1 MDTTTKRLFTFFN
14 ISLLYLSLLCVLI
27 FCISFTNEY
36 VTYLRH
42 GNEFKSICNL
52 QLHSLKKN
60 TLLPY
65 SESRMRRPET
75 RIVFNPSIDLSSR
88 FNWNVKQIFLYLC
101 VIYDSNTDSHTNS
114 VKEKKEEMLWWLIIN
129 GKKKSKNINSRF
141 VNQISFGNLPDDVT
155 LELRGSRQP
164 WVGKITDEVYFSK
177 KFNLNEVN
185 Q

>member
-1 MDTTTKRLFTFFN
+1 M
-14 ISLLYLSLLCVLI
+14 
-27 FCISFTNEY
+27 
-36 VTYLRH
+36 
-42 GNEFKSICNL
+42 
-52 QLHSLKKN
+52 
-60 TLLPY
+60 
-65 SESRMRRPET
+65 
-75 RIVFNPSIDLSSR
+75 
-88 FNWNVKQIFLYLC
+88 
-101 VIYDSNTDSHTNS
+101 
-114 VKEKKEEMLWWLIIN
+114 KEKKEEMLWWLIIN